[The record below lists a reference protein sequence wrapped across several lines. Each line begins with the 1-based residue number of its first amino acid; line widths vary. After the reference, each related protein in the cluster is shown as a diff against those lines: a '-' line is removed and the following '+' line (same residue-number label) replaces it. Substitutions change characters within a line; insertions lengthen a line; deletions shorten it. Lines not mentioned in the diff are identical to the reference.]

1 MKSEL
6 PAIAS
11 SCQLSSPVYPHSRP
25 VYPNSGP
32 PYPPSEP
39 AYIPGLNKLLYKC
52 FQEYIDSLIVKQI
65 A

>member
-11 SCQLSSPVYPHSRP
+11 SCQLSRPVYPHFGPS
-25 VYPNSGP
+25 YPNT
-32 PYPPSEP
+32 EP